1 MDAHLWRWSTAVQI
15 TSALLIALFFDVLMR
30 STRRV
35 ELRAWVAAWL
45 ANLFSTVTMLAY
57 WMPASQT
64 AMLLKATRFPYLFFK
79 STFVVLLITGAIGF
93 GTKPPERRTLW
104 VLAAALGV
112 ISLAVGVRVSSLEVL
127 GVLMSAT
134 IAAALGGAAL
144 QLIITRQAACGW
156 LAVGFAMRG
165 MLALA
170 ESIAHNMLLTGGAD
184 SVHREAA
191 TFVAMSSAF
200 DAGAEWLIALGCV
213 LAVYGRIGGEMTR
226 RNSDLLTAKDELRT
240 LSHRDPLT
248 GVFNRRRLADI
259 LNDSRLTGAT
269 ILFFDLDDFKDI
281 NDVHGHH
288 VGDEALQHFAR
299 VLQSSF
305 RPDDHVIRYAGDE
318 FIVVG
323 QGIAEIDVSERIT
336 VLREILQRER
346 AGGPLPLI
354 NFAVGE
360 AYMPVGGDPDEAV
373 RAADAAMYRRKGETK
388 RQA

>member
-35 ELRAWVAAWL
+35 ELRAWVAAWV
-45 ANLFSTVTMLAY
+45 ANLFATVTMVAY
-57 WMPASQT
+57 WMPAAQT

-79 STFVVLLITGAIGF
+79 SSFVVLLIAGAVRF
-93 GTKPPERRTLW
+93 GTKSPGRRTLW
-104 VLAAALGV
+104 GVAAALGIV
-112 ISLAVGVRVSSLEVL
+112 SIAVGVGVWSFEVL
-127 GVLMSAT
+127 AILMSTT
-134 IAAALGGAAL
+134 IAAALGGAAM

-165 MLALA
+165 ALALA
-170 ESIAHNMLLTGGAD
+170 ESIAHHMLLTSGAER
-184 SVHREAA
+184 VHRDAA
-191 TFVAMSSAF
+191 TFVAMSAAF

-213 LAVYGRIGGEMTR
+213 LAVYGRIGTELTR
-226 RNSDLLTAKDELRT
+226 RNSDLLSTKDELRSLT
-240 LSHRDPLT
+240 HRDPLT

-281 NDVHGHH
+281 NDVFGHH

-323 QGIAEIDVSERIT
+323 QGIAEIDAAERIT
-336 VLREILQRER
+336 VVREMLQRER
-346 AGGPLPLI
+346 VGGPVPLI
-354 NFAVGE
+354 NFAFGE
-360 AYMPVGGDPDEAV
+360 AFMPVGGDPDAAV

-388 RQA
+388 RPA

>member
-45 ANLFSTVTMLAY
+45 ANLFATVTMLAY
-57 WMPASQT
+57 WMPAAQT
-64 AMLLKATRFPYLFFK
+64 AMLLKAARFPYLFFK
-79 STFVVLLITGAIGF
+79 SSFIVLLIAGAVGF

-104 VLAAALGV
+104 GLAAALGV
-112 ISLAVGVRVSSLEVL
+112 VSLVVGVGVRSLDML

-170 ESIAHNMLLTGGAD
+170 EGIAHNMLLTGGAEG
-184 SVHREAA
+184 VHRDAA

-213 LAVYGRIGGEMTR
+213 LAVYGRIGTELTR
-226 RNSDLLTAKDELRT
+226 RNSDLLTTKDELRS

-299 VLQSSF
+299 VLQASF

-323 QGIAEIDVSERIT
+323 QGIAEIDVAERIT
-336 VLREILQRER
+336 VVRDMLQRER
-346 AGGPLPLI
+346 AGGPVPLI

-360 AYMPVGGDPDEAV
+360 SYMPVGGDPDAAV

-388 RQA
+388 RPA